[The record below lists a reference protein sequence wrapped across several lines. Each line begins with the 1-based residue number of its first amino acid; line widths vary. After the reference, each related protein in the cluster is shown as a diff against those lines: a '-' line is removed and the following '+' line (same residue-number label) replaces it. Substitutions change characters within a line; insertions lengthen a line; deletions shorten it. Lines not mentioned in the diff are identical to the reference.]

1 MPPKSRYTKEQVIM
15 AALELTRKN
24 GFDSISARS
33 VGTALKSSQ
42 NVIFSSFENMDE
54 LKEAVVAEAGRFYI
68 EYQKKAVQE
77 SKDPPYLSAGI
88 AYIGFANE
96 EPELFR
102 LLFMRDRSKERFQNE
117 FNDFDANAGRLQQ
130 RYGMSFEEAREL
142 HLRMWLFVH
151 GIASAI
157 ITSYLDFDEER
168 IRSLLST
175 QMTGMRYIYSIDK

>member
-15 AALELTRKN
+15 AALELTREN
-24 GFDSISARS
+24 GFDSVSARS

-68 EYQKKAVQE
+68 EYQKTAVQE
-77 SKDPPYLSAGI
+77 SKDPPYLAAGI
-88 AYIGFANE
+88 AYIGFANV

-102 LLFMRDRSKERFQNE
+102 LLFMRDRSKERFHND
-117 FNDFDANAGRLQQ
+117 FNDFDVIAERLQE
-130 RYGMSFEEAREL
+130 RYGVSIDEAREL

-151 GIASAI
+151 GIASAV
-157 ITSYLDFDEER
+157 ITSYLAFDEER

-175 QMTGMRYIYSIDK
+175 QMIGMKHIYIDE